1 MTTRENLAVRQHT
14 PLPMLACLTV
24 AATLWATGT
33 FAASEPVVTVLPNPM
48 DLGFAYE
55 AIAFEAADT
64 NGNNL
69 ISEGEFVRDA
79 AAGFAGLDANRDEK
93 LTPDE
98 LGPHDP
104 KLFEKVDTNGDGV
117 LTFPEVMTY
126 KMKAFRAADQNSDDA
141 LTFDEIVDSVKA
153 ELGE

>member
-1 MTTRENLAVRQHT
+1 MQCFRIPA
-14 PLPMLACLTV
+14 PACLTV
-24 AATLWATGT
+24 AATVWATGAL
-33 FAASEPVVTVLPNPM
+33 AAPPVVTVLPNPM

-64 NGNNL
+64 NGDNL

-79 AAGFAGLDANRDEK
+79 AAGFAGLDADRDEK
-93 LTPDE
+93 LTPAE

-104 KLFEKVDTNGDGV
+104 KLFQKIDTDGDGV
-117 LTFPEVMTY
+117 LTFTEVMTY
-126 KMKAFRAADQNSDDA
+126 KMKAFRAADKNGDDA

-153 ELGE
+153 ELGQ

>member
-1 MTTRENLAVRQHT
+1 MTIRTRLAVRQRSRV
-14 PLPMLACLTV
+14 PVLMCLTV
-24 AATLWATGT
+24 AATVWATGSM
-33 FAASEPVVTVLPNPM
+33 AAPPVVTVLPNPM

-64 NGNNL
+64 NGDNL

-79 AAGFAGLDANRDEK
+79 AAGFAGLDADRDGK
-93 LTPDE
+93 LTPAE

-104 KLFEKVDTNGDGV
+104 KLFAKVDANGDGV
-117 LTFPEVMTY
+117 LTFPEVMNY
-126 KMKAFRAADQNSDDA
+126 KMKAFRAADQNKDDA

-153 ELGE
+153 ELGQ